1 MPGRSDTDAC
11 PGRRAARQLLT
22 LAYHSRRTAALG
34 FGPTLVLEH
43 VVATPT
49 SCRSSDGP
57 ATDPGG
63 IAPHGAKRSTKI
75 YALAGRWCKTSSTE
89 SRGSRARPKAVASLL
104 SRILAADPLPPIQ
117 GAPHLIIHVSGSLVK
132 WISSAGVRSLV
143 LDDSVSRIDESGIAR
158 WTCRWH
164 GGRLLVVTRFPRS
177 AMTLESIELFSSG
190 ILKHSVTLSIGDESW
205 VNVAHFARPDMHAR
219 PATAS

>member
-1 MPGRSDTDAC
+1 VPGNSDTDAC
-11 PGRRAARQLLT
+11 PARRAARQLLT
-22 LAYHSRRTAALG
+22 LAYHSRRTGALRS
-34 FGPTLVLEH
+34 GPTPILEH
-43 VVATPT
+43 VVANPN

-57 ATDPGG
+57 ATDTDG
-63 IAPHGAKRSTKI
+63 IEPHAAKRSTKI
-75 YALAGRWCKTSSTE
+75 HALAGRWCKTSSTD
-89 SRGSRARPKAVASLL
+89 SRGSRARPKAVSSLL
-104 SRILAADPLPPIQ
+104 SGTLAADPLPAFQ
-117 GAPHLIIHVSGSLVK
+117 GGPHLIIHVSGSLVK

-177 AMTLESIELFSSG
+177 VMTLESIELFSSG

-205 VNVAHFARPDMHAR
+205 VDVAHFARAGMHAR
-219 PATAS
+219 STIAS